1 MKIMKTII
9 REISKWTSI
18 LISVLMLTVA
28 YGDDKEDGAPEE
40 PVPAAPTI
48 TNFVPPH
55 GVPGVTI
62 TITGTGLKEANEV
75 TIGGKQV
82 ELTGEATDTEIK
94 VVTTEEVTG
103 GKIKVTTPYGTAET
117 VSEFVVDAV
126 FQTPSL
132 TVVPQDNVSYWDII
146 TLEGENLDIVEKVF
160 FGTVEARIIRED
172 EATRAVESASGT
184 ELKVEVPYYDT
195 TDAVNIF
202 LEYTNEDNESVKMDT
217 QKSFTVTPRAP
228 KLDAVSS
235 IDADFFDQIS
245 LTGTDLHLVE
255 KVLFGTA
262 EAVIDKENSNSTV
275 LKVTVPYYEEEE
287 PVTITLVYRYGPED
301 NVAEG
306 RKSESSD
313 KFDAKKVQPED
324 VECPESIMPGTVF
337 EITGKNL
344 LMVETVKIGDYVVTI
359 DKEAST
365 QEKLVCSLPGDI
377 SEGSSRN
384 NLVIVYWNGMKTK
397 TVSTNIEIKV
407 QANIIIKN
415 VVLTTDNGTARYY
428 SLTTGKYYTASNYTE
443 VQDTEML
450 VEFSRKGG
458 ANDATNNYNRINS
471 SVYKNNV
478 APRHGFPLF
487 FRRLN
492 KNVNTDEKP
501 IVDFIKGASAEN
513 VENTP
518 ITMEKMLALGY
529 DNANA
534 DGSISG
540 TSKSREYTYIDYKL
554 NDDSWNDGTQSA
566 TAAIAGIQPGD
577 IQVVVIRK
585 SNKSSEDR
593 TVLGLG
599 FIEMVSIDKGET
611 SADPNGDAKTASW
624 TVNLYFPKDILSV
637 ADKVIRE

>member
-1 MKIMKTII
+1 
-9 REISKWTSI
+9 
-18 LISVLMLTVA
+18 MLTVA
-28 YGDDKEDGAPEE
+28 CGDDKEDGAPEE

-48 TNFVPPH
+48 INFVPPH

-255 KVLFGTA
+255 KVIFGTA
-262 EAVIDKENSNSTV
+262 DAVIDKENSNSTV

-287 PVTITLVYRYGPED
+287 PVTITLVYRYGAED

-306 RKSESSD
+306 RRSESAD
-313 KFDAKKVQPED
+313 KFAAKKVQPEN
-324 VECPESIMPGTVF
+324 VECPAKIMLGDEFDITGTNLDKIEKVLF
-337 EITGKNL
+337 NETEITAML
-344 LMVETVKIGDYVVTI
+344 SD
-359 DKEAST
+359 DKT
-365 QEKLVCSLPGDI
+365 KLTCSLPGTVTEASTDNKI
-377 SEGSSRN
+377 SIKFWQGNGVKEIRN
-384 NLVIVYWNGMKTK
+384 DFEV
-397 TVSTNIEIKV
+397 KV
-407 QANIIIKN
+407 LANYIRKN
-415 VVLTTDNGTARYY
+415 VKLYANKDLKNYYSVTTDE
-428 SLTTGKYYTASNYTE
+428 NYTSENYAE
-443 VQDTEML
+443 VQNSLLLLTL
-450 VEFSRKGG
+450 G
-458 ANDATNNYNRINS
+458 ASGSATHATNNMNQIAGLYA
-471 SVYKNNV
+471 NNV
-478 APRHGFPLF
+478 TPRIGIPLY
-487 FRRLN
+487 FRGLGRG
-492 KNVNTDEKP
+492 TDIEGNEQGV
-501 IVDFIKGASAEN
+501 IDFIKNGDVEN
-513 VENTP
+513 VP
-518 ITMEKMLALGY
+518 ITMEKMKELGY
-529 DNANA
+529 DDSNIKNSTGA
-534 DGSISG
+534 
-540 TSKSREYTYIDYKL
+540 REATVIRYKL
-554 NDDSWNDGTQSA
+554 NDDAYNAGTSGYGYFEATEKGRISA
-566 TAAIAGIQPGD
+566 VI
-577 IQVVVIRK
+577 IRK
-585 SNKSSEDR
+585 SNKGGEDQS
-593 TVLGLG
+593 VLGIG
-599 FIEMVSIDKGET
+599 FVELVDVDKGDT
-611 SADPNGDAKTASW
+611 SINPLGDATTASW
-624 TVNLYFPKDILSV
+624 TVNLYFPKDILKNI
-637 ADKVIRE
+637 DQVIRE

>member
-1 MKIMKTII
+1 MKTII
-9 REISKWTSI
+9 KEISKWTSI
-18 LISVLMLTVA
+18 IISVLMFAVA
-28 YGDDKEDGAPEE
+28 CSDDKEDGAPEE
-40 PVPAAPTI
+40 PAPAAPTI
-48 TNFVPPH
+48 TDFVPPH

-103 GKIKVTTPYGTAET
+103 GKIRVTTPYGTVET

-172 EATRAVESASGT
+172 EATRAVEGASGT

-255 KVLFGTA
+255 KVIFGTT

-287 PVTITLVYRYGPED
+287 PVSITLVYRYGAED

-306 RKSESSD
+306 RRSESSD
-313 KFDAKKVQPED
+313 KFAAKKVQPEN
-324 VECPESIMPGTVF
+324 VECPAKIMLGDEFDITGTNLDKIEKVLF
-337 EITGKNL
+337 NETEITAKL
-344 LMVETVKIGDYVVTI
+344 SE
-359 DKEAST
+359 DKT
-365 QEKLVCSLPGDI
+365 KLTCSLPGTVTEASTGNKI
-377 SEGSSRN
+377 SIKFWQGNGVKEIRDDFEVKVLATYIWK
-384 NLVIVYWNGMKTK
+384 NLVMYALDDTREGHEAKFL
-397 TVSTNIEIKV
+397 S
-407 QANIIIKN
+407 
-415 VVLTTDNGTARYY
+415 G
-428 SLTTGKYYTASNYTE
+428 TTGRSYTLCDFADNRKDIHLNMNFSNKTQNEVTTKLLRMETSFSNGGNFGAKVLCGEETVAKNGWRVRFMGLPRTTAGVAEYMQKIDDGTFETE
-443 VQDTEML
+443 PLSTEKIKADIKTAFTSTL
-450 VEFSRKGG
+450 S
-458 ANDATNNYNRINS
+458 
-471 SVYKNNV
+471 YKEVDGVV
-478 APRHGFPLF
+478 APTAKDCINIGDLGLIALVDAGNNPL
-487 FRRLN
+487 
-492 KNVNTDEKP
+492 V
-501 IVDFIKGASAEN
+501 IGI
-513 VENTP
+513 
-518 ITMEKMLALGY
+518 I
-529 DNANA
+529 
-534 DGSISG
+534 
-540 TSKSREYTYIDYKL
+540 KL
-554 NDDSWNDGTQSA
+554 NDADFDG
-566 TAAIAGIQPGD
+566 
-577 IQVVVIRK
+577 K
-585 SNKSSEDR
+585 Y
-593 TVLGLG
+593 
-599 FIEMVSIDKGET
+599 
-611 SADPNGDAKTASW
+611 
-624 TVNLYFPKDILSV
+624 VNVDLYFPKG
-637 ADKVIRE
+637 ADEKYSEYSGE